1 MVKSKGKKKRSKSS
15 NKTRKMKNAG
25 SVNQSDIISKIKQ
38 NNENFLTEFNQLF
51 KKYYN
56 NDFYESLHSDS
67 NKSNKK
73 SSSTWGSVTSN
84 SSRKTKKSGWNP
96 IEERESNNENAS
108 PISSSF

>member
-1 MVKSKGKKKRSKSS
+1 MVKSKGRKKRSKSS

-25 SVNQSDIISKIKQ
+25 SVNQSDIISKIKE

-56 NDFYESLHSDS
+56 NDFYESFL
-67 NKSNKK
+67 NLFNETNKK
-73 SSSTWGSVTSN
+73 SSSTWGSVTPN

-96 IEERESNNENAS
+96 MEERESNNEDAS